1 MTRWWG
7 CCPKGG
13 QVEVRVTGG
22 LRGCPEILTCAVRDT
37 IRLVGSRS
45 PAAAAVTLQPVGRV
59 ELYGARPNPFRPGG
73 RIGFGLPRAGAVTL
87 EVFDVR
93 GRLVET
99 LVEGALPAGRHQLT
113 WDAAGVAPGVYFVQL
128 RSGGAREY
136 RRLVVMRK

>member
-1 MTRWWG
+1 
-7 CCPKGG
+7 
-13 QVEVRVTGG
+13 
-22 LRGCPEILTCAVRDT
+22 VRDT